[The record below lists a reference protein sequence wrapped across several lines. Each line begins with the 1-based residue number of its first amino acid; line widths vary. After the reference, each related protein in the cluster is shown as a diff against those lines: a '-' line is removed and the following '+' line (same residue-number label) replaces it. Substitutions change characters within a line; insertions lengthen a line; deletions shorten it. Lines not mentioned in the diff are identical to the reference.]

1 MKHLLPFICLLA
13 LTACS
18 PAALSTATLAPSE
31 TSLPPTATPLPPT
44 ATPLPPTA
52 SPTPLP
58 PSATP
63 TATATI
69 LPPTETV
76 APLPVELG
84 EQPYLSQAYAFQ
96 VAYPTGWTPVE
107 LGDVLVLLLDPTA
120 ISTNIPTQAVT
131 ISSGPLETFLG
142 GMLVGVPLEGSG
154 AVLQALVP
162 QLLGPGIELGELEP
176 SEVGGLP
183 AMGAAFTGQDETGI
197 PVAGYVVLLLTEE
210 RAAIL
215 LASAP
220 VEQWLDFA
228 PTFGAMLD
236 TFTFTNP

>member
-31 TSLPPTATPLPPT
+31 TSLFPT

-52 SPTPLP
+52 SPTQPP

-84 EQPYLSQAYAFQ
+84 EHPYLSQAYAFQ
-96 VAYPTGWTPVE
+96 VAYPAGWTPVE

-162 QLLGPGIELGELEP
+162 QLLGPGIELGEIEP

-183 AMGAAFTGQDETGI
+183 GMGAAFTGQDETGI
-197 PVAGYVVLLLTEE
+197 PVAGYVVLVLIEE

-220 VEQWLDFA
+220 AEQWPDFA
-228 PTFGAMLD
+228 PTFSAMLD

>member
-18 PAALSTATLAPSE
+18 PAALSTATLAPSR
-31 TSLPPTATPLPPT
+31 TSLPAT

-96 VAYPTGWTPVE
+96 IAYPTGWTPVE

-220 VEQWLDFA
+220 VEQWPVFA
-228 PTFGAMLD
+228 PTFSAMLD